1 MTNSTPDDEPSNS
14 HPPRT
19 EMSSDATAASRDGT
33 PSKGALRHYM
43 VQFIAREGRVSEAE
57 RAEAKAMLERHFGD
71 FERFRRSLPKE
82 QPAKIR
88 KTIPMWFAD
97 ESKPVDFV
105 ALLNETLKRFGYA
118 PAGRQAVEDLNV
130 YGFRA
135 DWSSSEVAHFLAFRS
150 HGRPNQFID
159 AAVSLGHPPAEAFA
173 HETLLRYLPDSYQEI
188 YARKPAWECALNF
201 DLGAPA
207 GWPRSSLDSAAMTPS
222 DFSRAVDAAVGKCVI
237 AKFQSLLDCAAL
249 FELTIGDKAPFPWF
263 PGGNRGRV
271 AAAIYLGRKL
281 GRDAA
286 SLKSTLVARVGTFKS
301 PPNTSAPSAE
311 EFVDRTLAEADAAL
325 AQVP

>member
-14 HPPRT
+14 QPPKA
-19 EMSSDATAASRDGT
+19 EAPSAAPSASRDGT
-33 PSKGALRHYM
+33 PAKGALRHF
-43 VQFIAREGRVSEAE
+43 VTHFIAGEGRVSEAE
-57 RAEAKAMLERHFGD
+57 QAEAKAMLERHFGD

-82 QPAKIR
+82 QPTKIR
-88 KTIPMWFAD
+88 KTIPTWFAD

-135 DWSSSEVAHFLAFRS
+135 EWSSSEVEHFLAFRS
-150 HGRPNQFID
+150 HGRPNQFVD
-159 AAVSLGHPPAEAFA
+159 ASVSLGHPPAEAFVN
-173 HETLLRYLPDSYQEI
+173 ETMLRYLPESYREI
-188 YARKPAWECALNF
+188 LAREPAWKCTLSF

-207 GWPRSSLDSAAMTPS
+207 GWPRSTLDSAAMTLS
-222 DFSRAVDAAVGKCVI
+222 DFSRSVDAAVGKCVI
-237 AKFQSLLDCAAL
+237 AQFQNLLDCTAL
-249 FELTIGDKAPFPWF
+249 FESTIGDKAPFPWF
-263 PGGNRGRV
+263 PGGNCGRV

-286 SLKSTLVARVGTFKS
+286 SLKSRLVDRVGTFKS
-301 PPNTSAPSAE
+301 PPNTSTPSAE
-311 EFVDRTLAEADAAL
+311 EFVDRTLTEADAAL
-325 AQVP
+325 ARQ